1 VEKIWDVLTDIFV
14 EILGFVY
21 DATEIASAIDWFDR
35 GGVETA
41 LDPFGALIFLFVI
54 IASYYL
60 FRKDENLEGYP
71 EEQAKLV
78 SKRLDRLGI
87 GVVIFLF
94 TWVILL
100 QVIKFLVGED

>member
-21 DATEIASAIDWFDR
+21 DTTEIASGIDWFAR
-35 GGVETA
+35 SGVGTGST
-41 LDPFGALIFLFVI
+41 PFGALIFLFGF
-54 IASYYL
+54 IAVYYL

-78 SKRLDRLGI
+78 RKRLDRLGM